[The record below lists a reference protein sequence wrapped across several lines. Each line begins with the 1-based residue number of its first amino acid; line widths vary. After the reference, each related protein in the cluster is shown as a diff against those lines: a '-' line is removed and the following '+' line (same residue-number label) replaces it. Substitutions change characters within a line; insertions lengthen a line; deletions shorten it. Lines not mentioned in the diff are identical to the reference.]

1 LVFKFNL
8 IKSSELTIQEAL
20 DELNKRYKEVTIIT
34 DNIIISNDKI
44 SENKEDTDKD
54 ERIRS

>member
-1 LVFKFNL
+1 MAFKFNL
-8 IKSSELTIQEAL
+8 IRSLELTIQEAL

-34 DNIIISNDKI
+34 DNEI